1 MRPRRTRFSRIYH
14 RLTRRAPNRQAQWK
28 QISSLRTHGSL
39 GYPVHEIRRHVY
51 VPSERTVDLSPAV
64 RDEPEFV
71 ERRAPVKRERE
82 PSSAGGVAVASLTAS
97 LFLLA
102 CAYAAFTGY
111 AHSYDDGFAY
121 LGILGA
127 VGSLLA
133 AGIGICLA
141 ASNFRRRYSG
151 RLLSACAISLAAL
164 YGVLLFFASG
174 R

>member
-1 MRPRRTRFSRIYH
+1 MTPRRTRFSRIYR
-14 RLTRRAPNRQAQWK
+14 RLTRRTPDRKAQWK
-28 QISSLRTHGSL
+28 QISNLRSHSSL
-39 GYPVHEIRRHVY
+39 GHRTVEIRRHVY
-51 VPSERTVDLSPAV
+51 LTSERVIDLSPVV
-64 RDEPEFV
+64 RDRSEFV
-71 ERRAPVKRERE
+71 EERVPVKHERE
-82 PSSAGGVAVASLTAS
+82 PASAGGVAVAALTAS

>member
-1 MRPRRTRFSRIYH
+1 MQEPDPTEK
-14 RLTRRAPNRQAQWK
+14 RAPRK
-28 QISSLRTHGSL
+28 
-39 GYPVHEIRRHVY
+39 P
-51 VPSERTVDLSPAV
+51 
-64 RDEPEFV
+64 
-71 ERRAPVKRERE
+71 ERE
-82 PSSAGGVAVASLTAS
+82 PGSAGGVAIAALTAS

-111 AHSYDDGFAY
+111 AHSYNDGFAY

-151 RLLSACAISLAAL
+151 RLLSACAISLAGL